1 MTRCFN
7 EIKEFDI
14 EYFIF
19 NSMKQDSFN
28 KLAIAKHFKRQNPT
42 SFGQEGVGLSALFST
57 QLQGICHSKSV
68 ILNISYLAYRKTK
81 TKLQQNCQFSFN
93 AVCSL
98 TSNCTSKN
106 LIFLE
111 ALLTIPGA

>member
-42 SFGQEGVGLSALFST
+42 SFG
-57 QLQGICHSKSV
+57 
-68 ILNISYLAYRKTK
+68 
-81 TKLQQNCQFSFN
+81 
-93 AVCSL
+93 
-98 TSNCTSKN
+98 
-106 LIFLE
+106 
-111 ALLTIPGA
+111 